1 MRSNFLSAN
10 LAQSGGCRGVVASK
24 TGLGPRLRSVRA
36 ILWAYAWGVITPAFC
51 TSINW
56 PLREML
62 APASLLMIYF
72 VGVVAVAMR
81 YGRWPS
87 TITAVLSAAAFA
99 FFFAPPIFSLA
110 MKDLENVLALGVM
123 LLVAHVTSSS
133 LERMRTQARIAR
145 QQEQRTAALYRLS
158 EALSGAQT
166 SDKVAEVTACHF
178 MTVQNA
184 RAVLLLPDQ
193 RGHLEFHNY
202 GVTENLPEFVDL
214 SSAQTTFEN
223 SRSGSTPE
231 KSSNGLFPLTGS
243 AGPLGVLVLE
253 PIYWRDLSDREEHAF
268 IGLYQ
273 TQIAQSLERIQL
285 AVQARKASIQAETE
299 TLRNALLSA
308 ISHDLRT
315 PLTRIV
321 GMASALAKQ
330 DGSLAPE
337 ERREFTQVIE
347 DEAQHMADLMSK
359 VLNMARLASGRIAL
373 HLEWHA
379 LEEIVGATLTRME
392 SLMRGRDVSI
402 CLPDDLPLVHIDAVL
417 IQQVLIN
424 LIENAVKYT
433 PAGTPI
439 DVSAEWNP
447 QALRLE
453 VADQGPGIPE
463 ELHERVFEKFY
474 RVVPESPQ
482 SGAGLGLALCRAI
495 VAAHGGE
502 IAVRDRSGGGTVFS
516 LTLSLHGQ
524 PPELNWHEAPDVA
537 S

>member
-1 MRSNFLSAN
+1 MRSYSVSAH
-10 LAQSGGCRGVVASK
+10 LAQSDAARKGKVSK
-24 TGLGPRLRSVRA
+24 PGLSQRLRALRIS
-36 ILWAYAWGVITPAFC
+36 IWAYAWGVIAPLLC
-51 TSINW
+51 TAINW
-56 PLREML
+56 PLREIL

-72 VGVVAVAMR
+72 VGVVAIAMR

-87 TITAVLSAAAFA
+87 SIAAVLSAAAFA

-123 LLVAHVTSSS
+123 LLVAHATSSS
-133 LERMRTQARIAR
+133 LERMRTQATIAR
-145 QQEQRTAALYRLS
+145 QQEQRTTALYRLS
-158 EALSGAQT
+158 EALSGART
-166 SDKVAEVTACHF
+166 PDEIAEVTACHF
-178 MTVQNA
+178 K
-184 RAVLLLPDQ
+184 AVEAIEAALLLPDQ
-193 RGHLEFHNY
+193 RGQLHFHEN
-202 GVTENLPEFVDL
+202 GVTEHSRAFVDL
-214 SSAQTTFEN
+214 YRAQAAFED
-223 SRSGSTPE
+223 SRSQSRPE
-231 KSSNGLFPLTGS
+231 DHSDGLFPLSGS
-243 AGPLGVLVLE
+243 TGPLGVLALE
-253 PIYWRDLSDREEHAF
+253 PGFLRDLTDQEGTAF

-273 TQIAQSLERIQL
+273 TQIAQSLERIRL
-285 AVQARKASIQAETE
+285 AEQARKASIQAETE

-321 GMASALAKQ
+321 GTASALAKQ
-330 DGSLAPE
+330 DGSLTPE
-337 ERREFTQVIE
+337 ERREFTQAIE
-347 DEAQHMADLMSK
+347 EEAHRMADLMGK
-359 VLNMARLASGRIAL
+359 VLNMARLASGSIAL

-379 LEEIVGATLTRME
+379 LEEILGATLTRMK
-392 SLMRGRDVSI
+392 SLLRDREVAI

-439 DVSAEWNP
+439 DIAAEWTP
-447 QALRLE
+447 RVLKLE

-463 ELHERVFEKFY
+463 DLHERVFEKFY

-502 IAVRDRSGGGTVFS
+502 IAVRNRSGGGSVFY
-516 LTLSLHGQ
+516 LSLPLQGQ
-524 PPELNWHEAPDVA
+524 PPELNWHEGPDVGR
-537 S
+537 